1 MVEHGT
7 IERFLDYAAQIR
19 QLSANTVAAYR
30 RDLGVFYEHWR
41 AHGVPSWRELKAAE
55 VRAFAA
61 ARHRSGQSPSSI
73 HRQLSAVRAFYRYL
87 IQEGLAG
94 HDPAAGVR
102 APKRRRALPDTLDAD
117 AVQGLLDGDVKGG
130 DPALIARDRAM
141 LELTYSSGL
150 RVSELVGLDRED
162 FTPEEVDVRRGKGAR
177 GRRVPVGR
185 CARAAVAD
193 WLKWRGTLA
202 AADEPALF
210 VARRGA
216 RLSVRS
222 VQARFK
228 QWALR
233 RGQGTDLHPHMLR
246 HSFASHL
253 LESSGDLRA
262 VQELLGHANI
272 ATTQIYTH
280 LDFQHLAQV
289 YDGAHPRARRKPE
302 DT

>member
-1 MVEHGT
+1 VVEHGT

-177 GRRVPVGR
+177 G
-185 CARAAVAD
+185 
-193 WLKWRGTLA
+193 
-202 AADEPALF
+202 
-210 VARRGA
+210 A